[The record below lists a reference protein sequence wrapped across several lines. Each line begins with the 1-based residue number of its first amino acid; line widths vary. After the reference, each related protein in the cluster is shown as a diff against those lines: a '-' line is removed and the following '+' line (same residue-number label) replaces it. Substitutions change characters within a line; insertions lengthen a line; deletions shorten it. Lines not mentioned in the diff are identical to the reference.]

1 MEYFLKI
8 CTVSEKSCPS
18 LLCMGSGYRSG
29 GRESGQLY
37 LFSPKAS
44 PHLKD
49 ESKDHYRPR
58 GGLQTGNRGG
68 NINVPETSEKTDLLL
83 FYDLRDHSGRYP
95 SGLLLLYEGSC
106 RIQEPGSVFQSVPES
121 FQPVPVPSFFSD
133 HWLSQ
138 METDNRLIRHIEEN
152 GDPIFFPGAW
162 DPATDRET
170 LIQSAL
176 EQASLEGLSGTSL
189 SPGSAR
195 QTPLFYLT
203 GNSGDYYCGMALQSA
218 TENGEKTLLVL
229 QDITQAE
236 RQTLFQGLFFAG
248 AGILGFLLL
257 GLVSWKFVGKTLVPL
272 RKIKKNRQN
281 LSPPLP
287 MSSALPWP

>member
-1 MEYFLKI
+1 MFRKLQKKLTFFYSMTCGIILAGI
-8 CTVSEKSCPS
+8 
-18 LLCMGSGYRSG
+18 LLVCFFYMKGAV
-29 GRESGQLY
+29 ESRNQA
-37 LFSPKAS
+37 LFSS
-44 PHLKD
+44 
-49 ESKDHYRPR
+49 
-58 GGLQTGNRGG
+58 
-68 NINVPETSEKTDLLL
+68 L
-83 FYDLRDHSGRYP
+83 FLNLSN
-95 SGLLLLYEGSC
+95 
-106 RIQEPGSVFQSVPES
+106 QFQSL
-121 FQPVPVPSFFSD
+121 SFFSD

-138 METDNRLIRHIEEN
+138 METDNRLIIHIEEN

-170 LIQSAL
+170 LIQNAL
-176 EQASLEGLSGTSL
+176 EQASLEGLSGTNL

-195 QTPLFYLT
+195 QTSLFYIT

-218 TENGEKTLLVL
+218 TETGEKTLLVL

-272 RKIKKNRQN
+272 KENKEKQAEFSFVELFFIESTGKISRKNCLIGVVSG
-281 LSPPLP
+281 L
-287 MSSALPWP
+287 